1 MAEEN
6 LDLEQRAEF
15 NRAGTTNLE
24 SFLPFGGEN
33 LSQDSMPI
41 AKSPEPTPVSID
53 SSSRTK
59 GTSTLPQYPVK
70 DTVVGFDPFSK
81 NQIAN
86 SPGSVGE
93 GLAKKLQKEL
103 STLDSHEHY
112 SKTYMYDASATG
124 AHKARYKAYGQK
136 TYDKIGFNPEINN
149 EDIFNENTSIVDDY
163 VRMATNSAFPMFF
176 QGLWANPKS
185 YAQIFQGNIGQDLDA
200 SEQYE
205 EWNAIGYSSKG
216 GLGGFFNN
224 AINSVSYS
232 AGIMFESVAEYAL
245 IGAIEGG
252 IAGTAVGPEG
262 TVAGGAAGGILGGA
276 VGAIKGLA
284 AVPKA
289 LFSMGKYGG
298 KMLTNLKNLEK
309 FTEAK
314 ALFNAASKTTFEFVN
329 PVNNTFAGYKAAK
342 ADNLTNLAR
351 TAKTA
356 GGFFRDVI
364 GMNMALSEGRLEGGF
379 VENNTYQKAYDEYWK
394 RNNKAPDIDT
404 QVRMKK
410 TAKLAGAQDTFKNA
424 ALVFYSNKLAF
435 KNLVEGKFMAGSSGT
450 VRSVGKEFDVI
461 YQAAKEK
468 GAQGVYE
475 LVDYNL
481 KNAAKGIIKPRNFGK
496 ATLNYFKTNVVE
508 GGQEVLQDVIAKST
522 EDYYVNSFYD
532 PSKANFDYSMATLG
546 NAFGHQVSA
555 EGFETFMSGFVMGG
569 LLKPFGGAVPRY
581 AGVLYNKYTMN
592 PAEYEEYIQQRE
604 GYGKAVVAAMNNMN
618 TNPTE
623 FFKERFV
630 NLGVQS
636 KVNTTLAD
644 EEASKK
650 EKHDAIETSFLSDV
664 LTTLNAGTFKTWLYN
679 FKKTTEMGDTDLE
692 QTFNLKEGDGAKI
705 RETILEYVDKA
716 KGLQERFN
724 YAQETLGDKKLKLQN
739 FKEGTPEYEKAA
751 IYNKAIDTGIF
762 NLVFLT
768 ENFQTNLERSNKI
781 VQKMARSKVFA
792 SLPGGDVQNLLE
804 HDRLVNTIEMLN
816 QEIEALKNT
825 EDPKA
830 LREVAKKEELL
841 KKLTKFQETQLD
853 WFQTV
858 NTTEKLEAF
867 NKKIRQEQTEEDEEQ
882 IKIFE
887 EWFNEIKESGKD
899 PINNHKEAFID
910 LLKYLAG
917 SEVNFASAMRTI
929 DRKGSAEDSLF
940 EDLTDIYKLTL
951 ENKNIIPYVNLLN
964 NRAGFYE
971 HVERNFQWMRNMW
984 LNRQNYYKEIVDQSI
999 KMKENNAALKAL
1011 ADDNIYVDLDQFADW
1026 TEDKNNLPEYFI
1038 DASKGAERIIP
1049 KGSYLYDQYVE
1060 ILERVAR
1067 MQEFAAGG
1075 DPVDLNGQLEE
1086 ATANLMSQ
1094 KSNELEAAEVSF
1106 KSSIAK
1112 ETGFTYDQL
1121 QEQAEASEARKTA
1134 KDKTAND
1141 LKIKS
1146 IQDFIKSLDIADP
1159 NEITDRIQKY
1169 LKNSG
1174 LPATVLNEDL
1184 IQETVDEIAKDQD
1197 LIKREVLPILQKF
1210 PNSYTDE
1217 SKAIA
1222 AMRTLAIQRILNDEI
1237 NNLSIEED
1245 EIIAEDYIDP
1255 ITTTQSWKDYQKE
1268 IAEIEAKYEKLL
1280 AELVEEFSKRGAS
1293 TATVD
1298 EEEAVVST
1306 ATPWSEIETKHPK
1319 LFKILSDKFRKEVI
1333 EDMGI
1338 SEGDNNFDQ
1347 IRNNWLETQ
1356 AEVINNYNAEQAAQK
1371 AVQQQKEKEF
1381 KQPNLKYYKLP
1392 KALTITPASKI
1403 KPLLMIRDG
1412 LQSMLDTGVRINS
1425 KGNEVKL
1432 KPAELEKIKNDISEL
1447 NRITGWLR
1455 QYGAREDVQ
1464 VYQKHIDI
1472 FNERV
1477 RNRKVEVEEVRDEN
1491 GRLIERRLNGQ
1502 PTRRVTKEAEALSM
1516 ELVPGKKP
1524 FMYYGLDVSTEDIL
1538 DAEGNVIETVEKPS
1552 EILTQYDAIVEDDTI
1567 ADENKVDTFITSF
1580 VQFVNRYGKNVFK
1593 NARNTGLNEEKFRLL
1608 RESLENDFSKE
1619 NVIKTIQE
1627 LAYKHNSD
1635 VGIMLDDLIKDFLTF
1650 EGTEFKRI
1658 TKPEKMSKE
1667 AFDALFSTTP
1677 GKEGIITRFR
1687 DGVIDGEYVVVGA
1700 SDLLFDKSVFENGL
1714 VGETDLIA
1722 INKNG
1727 DFEIIDVKALGAS
1740 SWKTFN
1746 ADIQLENKIQELKNE
1761 GLSDEDIEKSN
1772 EIKKLRKSVTFSRKP
1787 YFEIQQSL
1795 YANLFYNMTGIMPKR
1810 ISLLGIEVDID
1821 NEGYLKSAKLS
1832 PILKQEFELT
1842 EEELAE
1848 STIRTLPLTY
1858 NEASQRIVP
1867 LRKPTEFTSETT
1879 TDAKAD
1885 IERRYKE
1892 EIKIALNKEINDSF
1906 TPVKVGPK
1914 NEARSAEEA
1923 ILNTTNF
1930 LKETFNW
1937 PQVEISINSEQNSF
1951 TFIVNGT
1958 EFKVGGSIGFSSRD
1972 GVTTASLPFRLKDI
1986 VNEKYQAEL
1995 AALEEDLGVMNDQLL
2010 DLYAEENPTDPYV
2023 QSYIGKKVVLGG
2035 KVGVLELRGDTYTVN
2050 FGNYIQ
2056 DLEYEQEPL
2065 KEGFVS
2071 FGEVGLTLIK
2081 RIERVGQVRYING
2094 KSIDAKILSSNNA
2107 IINNVNYRLNRNQS
2121 GQIVSMTYNV
2131 NDQEIAE
2138 LENEKAFYESEIDN
2152 LNSEPTPDETAQNN
2166 KIRAIANYRI
2176 EITKLNQQ
2184 LNSLR
2189 QNNPQRTMRGG
2200 NLNDYIFALN
2210 SLPESFKL
2218 LKGKNA
2224 NDEKKDLKEIERLS
2238 TNPGVAIQI
2247 DEIFNKNYPD
2257 ALDKL
2262 LEEGVSKIS
2271 EDELSNI
2278 YKWSNE
2284 VILDL
2289 TLLGSKLAISNRLTN
2304 DVDNQINAM
2313 YELLNDLEL
2322 IKLTKNGKIDRRAT
2336 KRADQAFGPKK
2347 VQDRIGLSENE
2358 KSISG
2363 QTKGVSRK
2371 QARKEPTIEELQAAA
2386 KAAML
2391 TEESILS
2398 GLSTEENI
2406 EQTKEA
2412 DKLIE
2417 NIEKAKDIKAL
2428 DKAYLKAIEYL
2439 QNNPTKISASEINSA
2454 NLTRRDE
2461 LNVKVEETSLQEGD
2475 YLMPKTPIFGN
2486 ENVSPVLYIKKNKKD
2501 GTVTIED
2508 VATGQKQ
2515 DLTVD
2520 ELDNFVK
2527 MTKEGIA
2534 ELNNLVQL
2542 TEEEKQEFNENLQKA
2557 TEVLKDA
2564 AALGEVASKVETGG
2578 QTGSFLENLKRKKCN
2593 I

>member
-1 MAEEN
+1 
-6 LDLEQRAEF
+6 
-15 NRAGTTNLE
+15 
-24 SFLPFGGEN
+24 
-33 LSQDSMPI
+33 
-41 AKSPEPTPVSID
+41 
-53 SSSRTK
+53 
-59 GTSTLPQYPVK
+59 
-70 DTVVGFDPFSK
+70 
-81 NQIAN
+81 
-86 SPGSVGE
+86 
-93 GLAKKLQKEL
+93 
-103 STLDSHEHY
+103 
-112 SKTYMYDASATG
+112 
-124 AHKARYKAYGQK
+124 
-136 TYDKIGFNPEINN
+136 
-149 EDIFNENTSIVDDY
+149 
-163 VRMATNSAFPMFF
+163 
-176 QGLWANPKS
+176 
-185 YAQIFQGNIGQDLDA
+185 
-200 SEQYE
+200 
-205 EWNAIGYSSKG
+205 
-216 GLGGFFNN
+216 
-224 AINSVSYS
+224 
-232 AGIMFESVAEYAL
+232 
-245 IGAIEGG
+245 
-252 IAGTAVGPEG
+252 
-262 TVAGGAAGGILGGA
+262 
-276 VGAIKGLA
+276 
-284 AVPKA
+284 
-289 LFSMGKYGG
+289 
-298 KMLTNLKNLEK
+298 
-309 FTEAK
+309 
-314 ALFNAASKTTFEFVN
+314 
-329 PVNNTFAGYKAAK
+329 
-342 ADNLTNLAR
+342 
-351 TAKTA
+351 
-356 GGFFRDVI
+356 
-364 GMNMALSEGRLEGGF
+364 
-379 VENNTYQKAYDEYWK
+379 
-394 RNNKAPDIDT
+394 
-404 QVRMKK
+404 
-410 TAKLAGAQDTFKNA
+410 
-424 ALVFYSNKLAF
+424 
-435 KNLVEGKFMAGSSGT
+435 
-450 VRSVGKEFDVI
+450 
-461 YQAAKEK
+461 
-468 GAQGVYE
+468 
-475 LVDYNL
+475 
-481 KNAAKGIIKPRNFGK
+481 
-496 ATLNYFKTNVVE
+496 
-508 GGQEVLQDVIAKST
+508 
-522 EDYYVNSFYD
+522 
-532 PSKANFDYSMATLG
+532 
-546 NAFGHQVSA
+546 
-555 EGFETFMSGFVMGG
+555 
-569 LLKPFGGAVPRY
+569 
-581 AGVLYNKYTMN
+581 
-592 PAEYEEYIQQRE
+592 
-604 GYGKAVVAAMNNMN
+604 MN

-1146 IQDFIKSLDIADP
+1146 IQDFIKSLDISDP

-1184 IQETVDEIAKDQD
+1184 IQETVDEIAQDPD
-1197 LIKREVLPILQKF
+1197 LIRQEVLPILQKF

-1627 LAYKHNSD
+1627 LAYKHTSD

-1650 EGTEFKRI
+1650 EGTDFKRI

-1746 ADIQLENKIQELKNE
+1746 ADIQLENKIQELRNE

-1867 LRKPTEFTSETT
+1867 LRKPTEFKSETT

-1885 IERRYKE
+1885 IERRRQE
-1892 EIKIALNKEINDSF
+1892 E
-1906 TPVKVGPK
+1906 
-1914 NEARSAEEA
+1914 
-1923 ILNTTNF
+1923 
-1930 LKETFNW
+1930 LKEFDAFVKQEDGRRQKSLDEDFIKDT
-1937 PQVEISINSEQNSF
+1937 ISK
-1951 TFIVNGT
+1951 VN
-1958 EFKVGGSIGFSSRD
+1958 
-1972 GVTTASLPFRLKDI
+1972 A
-1986 VNEKYQAEL
+1986 KYDAEL
-1995 AALEEDLGVMNDQLL
+1995 AALEEGQGGVNDQLL
-2010 DLYAEENPTDPYV
+2010 DLYAEENPMDPYV

-2056 DLEYEQEPL
+2056 DLEYRQKPL
-2065 KEGFVS
+2065 EEGFVS

-2152 LNSEPTPDETAQNN
+2152 LNSEPTPDEAAQNN

-2289 TLLGSKLAISNRLTN
+2289 TLLGSKLVISNRLTD

-2578 QTGSFLENLKRKKCN
+2578 QTGSFLENLKSKKCK

>member
-53 SSSRTK
+53 NSSRTK
-59 GTSTLPQYPVK
+59 GTTTLPQYPVK
-70 DTVVGFDPFSK
+70 DTVVGFDPFGK

-262 TVAGGAAGGILGGA
+262 TVVGGAGGGILGGA

-289 LFSMGKYGG
+289 LFNMGKYGG

-329 PVNNTFAGYKAAK
+329 PVNNTFAGYQAAK

-450 VRSVGKEFDVI
+450 VRSVGKEFDVVF
-461 YQAAKEK
+461 QAAKEK
-468 GAQGVYE
+468 GAKGVYE
-475 LVDYNL
+475 LVDYNF
-481 KNAAKGIIKPRNFGK
+481 KNAAKGIVKPRNFGK
-496 ATLNYFKTNVVE
+496 ATLNYFKTNFVE

-546 NAFGHQVSA
+546 NAFGHQVSP

-592 PAEYEEYIQQRE
+592 PAEYEEYIQQRK
-604 GYGKAVVAAMNNMN
+604 GYGEAVVAAMNNMN
-618 TNPTE
+618 DNPTK

-644 EEASKK
+644 EEADTK

-679 FKKTTEMGDTDLE
+679 FKKTTEMGDSDLE

-705 RETILEYVDKA
+705 RETILEYVEKA

-724 YAQETLGDKKLKLQN
+724 YAQETLGNKKLKLQN

-762 NLVFLT
+762 NLIFLS

-781 VQKMARSKVFA
+781 VQKMSRSKVFA
-792 SLPGGDVQNLLE
+792 SLPGGDIQNLLE
-804 HDRLVNTIEMLN
+804 HDRLANTIDMLE

-830 LREVAKKEELL
+830 LREINKKEELL
-841 KKLTKFQETQLD
+841 KKLTKFQETQVD

-867 NKKIRQEQTEEDEEQ
+867 NKKIREEQTEEDEEQ

-887 EWFNEIKESGKD
+887 EWFDEIKQTGKD

-910 LLKYLAG
+910 LLKYLSG
-917 SEVNFASAMRTI
+917 SEVNFAAAMRGI
-929 DRKGSAEDSLF
+929 DKRGSAEDSLF
-940 EDLTDIYKLTL
+940 EDLTDIYRLTL

-1094 KSNELEAAEVSF
+1094 KSNELEAAEVNF
-1106 KSSIAK
+1106 KSSITK
-1112 ETGFTYDQL
+1112 ETGFTYEQL

-1146 IQDFIKSLDIADP
+1146 IQDFIKSLDISDP
-1159 NEITDRIQKY
+1159 NEITDRIKAY

-1174 LPATVLNEDL
+1174 LPASVLNEDL
-1184 IQETVDEIAKDQD
+1184 IQQTVDEIAQDQD
-1197 LIKREVLPILQKF
+1197 LIRQEVLPILQKF
-1210 PNSYTDE
+1210 PDSYTDE
-1217 SKAIA
+1217 SKVIA

-1237 NNLSIEED
+1237 SNLSIEED
-1245 EIIAEDYIDP
+1245 EIISEEYIDP
-1255 ITTTQSWKDYQKE
+1255 ITNTQSWKDYQKE

-1280 AELVEEFSKRGAS
+1280 AELVEEFAKRGAS

-1338 SEGDNNFDQ
+1338 SEGDNNFEQ

-1356 AEVINNYNAEQAAQK
+1356 AEVINNYNAEQTAQK
-1371 AVQQQKEKEF
+1371 AVQQQKEREF
-1381 KQPNLKYYKLP
+1381 KQPTLKYYKLP

-1403 KPLLMIRDG
+1403 KPLLSIRDA

-1432 KPAELEKIKNDISEL
+1432 KPSELEKIKNDVSEL
-1447 NRITGWLR
+1447 NRITSWLR

-1464 VYQKHIDI
+1464 KYQKHIDI

-1524 FMYYGLDVSTEDIL
+1524 FIYYGLDVSTEDIL
-1538 DAEGNVIETVEKPS
+1538 DAEGNLIETVEKPS
-1552 EILTQYDAIVEDDTI
+1552 EILTQYDAIVADDTI

-1593 NARNTGLNEEKFRLL
+1593 NAKNTGLNEEKFRLL
-1608 RESLENDFSKE
+1608 RESLENDFSRE
-1619 NVIKTIQE
+1619 NVVKTIQE
-1627 LAYKHNSD
+1627 LAYKHTSD

-1658 TKPEKMSKE
+1658 SKPEKMSKE

-1746 ADIQLENKIQELKNE
+1746 ADIELEDKIQELRNE
-1761 GLSDEDIEKSN
+1761 GLSDEDIEKSK
-1772 EIKKLRKSVTFSRKP
+1772 EIKKLRRGVLASRKP

-1821 NEGYLKSAKLS
+1821 NEGYLKAAKLS
-1832 PILKQEFELT
+1832 PVLKQEFELT
-1842 EEELAE
+1842 EEEVAE

-1867 LRKPTEFTSETT
+1867 LRKPIESTTEE
-1879 TDAKAD
+1879 
-1885 IERRYKE
+1885 KE
-1892 EIKIALNKEINDSF
+1892 VLNVPEGAVEFVEDPEKSIIVSDNL
-1906 TPVKVGPK
+1906 
-1914 NEARSAEEA
+1914 NE
-1923 ILNTTNF
+1923 
-1930 LKETFNW
+1930 
-1937 PQVEISINSEQNSF
+1937 
-1951 TFIVNGT
+1951 
-1958 EFKVGGSIGFSSRD
+1958 
-1972 GVTTASLPFRLKDI
+1972 
-1986 VNEKYQAEL
+1986 
-1995 AALEEDLGVMNDQLL
+1995 
-2010 DLYAEENPTDPYV
+2010 
-2023 QSYIGKKVVLGG
+2023 KVVLNG
-2035 KVGVLELRGDTYTVN
+2035 KVGTLEYTNGTYSIN
-2050 FGNYIQ
+2050 FGEYIQ
-2056 DLEYEQEPL
+2056 DLEYQQQPL
-2065 KEGFVS
+2065 TDGSVTLFD
-2071 FGEVGLTLIK
+2071 VGVTPIR
-2081 RIERVGQVRYING
+2081 RIEKIGQIQNING
-2094 KSIDAKILSSNNA
+2094 KRIDAKILGSNNA
-2107 IINNVNYRLNRNQS
+2107 VINNVNYRLNRNES
-2121 GQIVSMTYNV
+2121 GQIVSMTYRV
-2131 NDQEIAE
+2131 NDEEIAE
-2138 LENEKAFYESEIDN
+2138 LEEEKAFYESEIDK
-2152 LNSEPTPDETAQNN
+2152 LNSEPTPDEAAQNN

-2176 EITKLNQQ
+2176 EITKTNQKIN
-2184 LNSLR
+2184 LLR

-2200 NLNDYIFALN
+2200 NLNDYIYALN

-2218 LKGKNA
+2218 LKGNNA

-2262 LEEGVSKIS
+2262 LEEGVSKVS
-2271 EDELSNI
+2271 EDELSSI

-2289 TLLGSKLAISNRLTN
+2289 TLLGSKLAISNKLTD

-2322 IKLTKNGKIDRRAT
+2322 IKLTKDGKIDRRAT
-2336 KRADQAFGPKK
+2336 KGADKAFGPKK
-2347 VQDRIGLSENE
+2347 VQDRTGLSENE
-2358 KSISG
+2358 EPIGG
-2363 QTKGVSRK
+2363 QAKGVSRK

-2417 NIEKAKDIKAL
+2417 NIENAKDIKAL

-2461 LNVKVEETSLQEGD
+2461 LNVKVEETSLEEGD

-2578 QTGSFLENLKRKKCN
+2578 QTGSFLENLKKKQCN